1 MTSVTT
7 KTEEAATGNW
17 ISRAQTFVA
26 EVRAES
32 KKVTWP
38 SRDEV
43 RDNTI
48 AVIITSIIIAL
59 FIFGVDQV
67 MSLFIKAIL

>member
-1 MTSVTT
+1 M
-7 KTEEAATGNW
+7 
-17 ISRAQTFVA
+17 A
-26 EVRAES
+26 EVRTEA

-48 AVIITSIIIAL
+48 AVIITSVIIAL

>member
-1 MTSVTT
+1 MASVTT
-7 KTEEAATGNW
+7 KPEAATTGNW
-17 ISRAQTFVA
+17 VQRLQVFIGDVKSEA
-26 EVRAES
+26 

-43 RDNTI
+43 RDSTF
-48 AVIITSIIIAL
+48 AVIIASLLLAI

-67 MSLFIKAIL
+67 MNFMIKAIL